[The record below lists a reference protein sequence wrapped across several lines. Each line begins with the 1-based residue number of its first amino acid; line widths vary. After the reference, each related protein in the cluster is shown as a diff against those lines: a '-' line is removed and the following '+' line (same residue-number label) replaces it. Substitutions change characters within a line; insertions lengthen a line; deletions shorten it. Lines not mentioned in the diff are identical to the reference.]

1 MIKSNFITLYKLLS
15 IHNCMEYKFTPYIE
29 DNIQK
34 LLSYLDDWKGLFSI
48 KLNYYEEGWAISLR
62 EKSIYARYI
71 VIFKPYDLNQYSLKS
86 FEIHFDINNNEALR
100 EIYFNK
106 DIYTLNAL
114 YTEVKEVIFGK
125 DIADKILRDF
135 HK

>member
-1 MIKSNFITLYKLLS
+1 
-15 IHNCMEYKFTPYIE
+15 MEYKFTPYIE

>member
-1 MIKSNFITLYKLLS
+1 
-15 IHNCMEYKFTPYIE
+15 MENKFAPYME
-29 DNIQK
+29 DKVHK

-62 EKSIYARYI
+62 EKSIYPRYI
-71 VIFKPYDLNQYSLKS
+71 VIFKPYDLDKYSLKS
-86 FEIHFDINNNEALR
+86 FEIHFDENNNEALK
-100 EIYFNK
+100 EIYYNK
-106 DIYTLNAL
+106 DIYNLNAL
-114 YTEVKEVIFGK
+114 FTEVKEIIYGK